1 MTEVVR
7 RRLVEPEVKKSKEVT
22 FKCRFCGKAKPL
34 DEMVVLTRYFPLIV
48 ACRDCAKKMR

>member
-1 MTEVVR
+1 VR
-7 RRLVEPEVKKSKEVT
+7 RGIVEPEVKKSKEVT